1 MSTSTSHGQTSGG
14 RELARVEQA
23 LLARWPES
31 RLEPSL
37 TRISAL
43 VDLLG
48 SPQRAMPVIQITGT
62 NGKTTTARMIDE
74 LLRGFGLRV
83 GRFTSP
89 HLTTMRERIV
99 LDGEPISAGR
109 FVEVYDDIAP
119 YVQMVDAGS
128 EVPMSFFEIVVA
140 MAYAAFAEAPVDV
153 AVIEV
158 GMGGTWDATNVADA
172 RVAVVTPVALD
183 HAEYLG
189 PDVATI
195 ATEKAGII
203 KAGSAD
209 EVVPDGS
216 PDGGVVAVLA
226 HQPTGAL
233 EALVRRAIEVEATVA
248 REGTEF
254 AVLERRVAVGGQQL
268 RLQGLAGEYPEVYL
282 PLFGAHQAQNAA
294 VALAAVEAFL
304 GAGAATGPIDPDV
317 VRSAFGAVRSPG
329 RLERVRSSPT
339 VLVDAGS
346 EIPMSFFE
354 VMVGLAYALF
364 ADAPVDVAV
373 IEVGMGGTWDATNVA
388 DARVAVVTPVAMDHA
403 EYLGPDVATIAG
415 EKAGIIKADSI
426 AVLAHQEPGALDAL
440 VRRAVEVEAVVAREG
455 TEFGILERRV
465 AVGGQQVRL
474 QGLGGEYEEIFLP
487 LFGAHQAQ
495 NAVTALA
502 AVEAFLGAG

>member
-14 RELARVEQA
+14 RELARVEQS

-48 SPQRAMPVIQITGT
+48 SPHRAMPVIQVTGT

-89 HLTTMRERIV
+89 HLTSMRERIV
-99 LDGEPISAGR
+99 LDGEPLSAER
-109 FVEVYDDIAP
+109 FVEVHDDIAP

-128 EVPMSFFEIVVA
+128 DVPMSFFEVVVA

-172 RVAVVTPVALD
+172 RIAVVTPVAMD

-195 ATEKAGII
+195 AAEKAGII
-203 KAGSAD
+203 KAVAAD
-209 EVVPDGS
+209 EVSPDGS

-226 HQPTGAL
+226 HQPAGAL
-233 EALVRRAIEVEATVA
+233 EALVRRAIEVDATVA

-282 PLFGAHQAQNAA
+282 PLFGAHQAQNAV

-304 GAGAATGPIDPDV
+304 GAGAATGPIDPEV
-317 VRSAFGAVRSPG
+317 VRSAFGTVRSPG

-339 VLVDAGS
+339 VLVDAAHNPAGMAATVAAVRES
-346 EIPMSFFE
+346 FDFTRLVGVVGCVAGKDVTGMLTELEGLCAELVVTQNSSPRAIPADE
-354 VMVGLAYALF
+354 LGALA
-364 ADAPVDVAV
+364 VDVFGADRV
-373 IEVGMGGTWDATNVA
+373 SVHPRLFDALES
-388 DARVAVVTPVAMDHA
+388 AMELA
-403 EYLGPDVATIAG
+403 EAGPDDALGGSGVLVTGSVITAG
-415 EKAGIIKADSI
+415 E
-426 AVLAHQEPGALDAL
+426 
-440 VRRAVEVEAVVAREG
+440 ARTLLSG
-455 TEFGILERRV
+455 S
-465 AVGGQQVRL
+465 
-474 QGLGGEYEEIFLP
+474 
-487 LFGAHQAQ
+487 
-495 NAVTALA
+495 TA
-502 AVEAFLGAG
+502 